1 MAKVRARSSSFFLF
15 RVKLERGEKREKDQK
30 KKKREEIKTP
40 DKKRSRKGKKF
51 ERSSNALKFLER
63 ENIIEKRRKSGLGT
77 LEKSLKYRG
86 DIAKS

>member
-1 MAKVRARSSSFFLF
+1 MD
-15 RVKLERGEKREKDQK
+15 ERGKKGKKTK
-30 KKKREEIKTP
+30 KKEIKTP
-40 DKKRSRKGKKF
+40 DKKRRRRKGKRKKK